1 MKKILFVVS
10 ILALGAILF
19 CAAPQG
25 EIKYS
30 SSLGTQGFSL
40 NNSDQSYVEIV
51 YSINKLIF
59 EDKEINE
66 ELFTKLILPGQ
77 LLPADEGTPDL
88 PGESRFIA
96 IPQGS
101 HIDVSLIDF
110 NTVTYNDVNI
120 APAPRIPLDTEDA
133 PLEYNKDYTIYNQ
146 DALYPENPIITS
158 KPTSIRGVDVI
169 SLGIKPFQY
178 NPVSKQLIV
187 YTDMVIDVQFIGGNN
202 KFGEDRLRNIW
213 FEPIL
218 QSAILN
224 YDILP
229 EYELNKTSSHRT
241 DDYEYIVITPDDPV
255 FLAWA
260 DSISIFRN
268 EQGIRTGVVTTA
280 DIGGNTVTAIESYIN
295 DAYNTWDIPPVAVLL
310 IGDYGTVGNTIVSPI
325 WDNYCVSDHIYADVT
340 GNEIED
346 LVLARITARD
356 ESELDIMIS
365 KMLDYERTPPED
377 ANVYNNPITALG
389 WQTERWFQICSEAI
403 GGFWNNELGKDQI
416 RINAIYEGNP
426 QVDPWSTY
434 SNTPTILNYF
444 GPNGLGYIPQTPAEL
459 GGWTGGNATMVNNAI
474 NSGAFMLVH
483 RDHGSESGWGEP
495 NYGTGSMSGLNNE
508 TPVFVFSIN
517 CLTGKYNI
525 NGECFAEKFHRHPQG
540 ALGLIAASEV
550 SYSFVNDTFMWGM
563 MDYMWPEFLPDMGT
577 TPTDCDFIR
586 PAFANSAGKLFLFY
600 SNWPNN
606 NNSKEVTYNLFHHHG
621 GAFMNVYS
629 EVPQQLTVTH
639 PTELLSGITSFEV
652 NADEGSFIAL
662 SVAGE
667 VIGTAI
673 GTGSAISI
681 DIPVQTPNNSMKVVV
696 TKQNYYRYSQDVD
709 IIAPGQY
716 VIFEALTCTEISG
729 HIDNSIQSLDTVQMD
744 ITLLNIGL
752 SATGSDVAATISTSS
767 NCVNILDN
775 TLSCGS
781 IPASSTLLVED
792 AFQVEFLAG
801 IEDNTEIIFSLE
813 VSCDGETWNSFFEVL
828 VHAPDLV
835 YDSFEIDVTSGSDEI
850 LDPGETGEILISIA
864 NVGSG
869 YSYNSVIMLYTVDP
883 NVTLSGSGNISSINP
898 GEIGIIE
905 QPFIVSIDPSSPIE
919 YFAEINILVQDE
931 NGLTHENTFNLPIGF
946 IAHNF
951 EAGEG
956 GWEHMVLG
964 DEWLDEWHLSSY
976 RNHTEDGMYSM
987 KCGGLDELSYSN
999 FVYAALV
1006 MPEVELATNSTVRFH
1021 HWMEVGANNNG
1032 MTWDGGLI
1040 EISVDGGEWE
1050 QVTPVGGYPCVMLN
1064 MPTSPFAEGTEVF
1077 AGNIN
1082 WEEVEIDLSEY
1093 SGMAQLRFVLGS
1105 AGLVTGEGW
1114 YIDDIY
1120 YTSPTGISDNSIIP
1134 VATSLNGNFPNPF
1147 NPSTTITYSL
1157 SNETN
1162 VNIEIYNMKGQ
1173 KVRTLK
1179 NEEQTAGDY
1188 NVVWNGKDDSSK
1200 STASGVY
1207 FYKMQAGNYQ
1217 QTKKMILMK

>member
-1 MKKILFVVS
+1 
-10 ILALGAILF
+10 
-19 CAAPQG
+19 
-25 EIKYS
+25 
-30 SSLGTQGFSL
+30 
-40 NNSDQSYVEIV
+40 
-51 YSINKLIF
+51 
-59 EDKEINE
+59 
-66 ELFTKLILPGQ
+66 
-77 LLPADEGTPDL
+77 
-88 PGESRFIA
+88 
-96 IPQGS
+96 
-101 HIDVSLIDF
+101 
-110 NTVTYNDVNI
+110 
-120 APAPRIPLDTEDA
+120 
-133 PLEYNKDYTIYNQ
+133 
-146 DALYPENPIITS
+146 
-158 KPTSIRGVDVI
+158 
-169 SLGIKPFQY
+169 
-178 NPVSKQLIV
+178 
-187 YTDMVIDVQFIGGNN
+187 
-202 KFGEDRLRNIW
+202 
-213 FEPIL
+213 
-218 QSAILN
+218 
-224 YDILP
+224 
-229 EYELNKTSSHRT
+229 
-241 DDYEYIVITPDDPV
+241 
-255 FLAWA
+255 
-260 DSISIFRN
+260 
-268 EQGIRTGVVTTA
+268 
-280 DIGGNTVTAIESYIN
+280 
-295 DAYNTWDIPPVAVLL
+295 
-310 IGDYGTVGNTIVSPI
+310 
-325 WDNYCVSDHIYADVT
+325 
-340 GNEIED
+340 
-346 LVLARITARD
+346 
-356 ESELDIMIS
+356 
-365 KMLDYERTPPED
+365 
-377 ANVYNNPITALG
+377 
-389 WQTERWFQICSEAI
+389 
-403 GGFWNNELGKDQI
+403 
-416 RINAIYEGNP
+416 
-426 QVDPWSTY
+426 
-434 SNTPTILNYF
+434 
-444 GPNGLGYIPQTPAEL
+444 
-459 GGWTGGNATMVNNAI
+459 
-474 NSGAFMLVH
+474 
-483 RDHGSESGWGEP
+483 
-495 NYGTGSMSGLNNE
+495 
-508 TPVFVFSIN
+508 
-517 CLTGKYNI
+517 
-525 NGECFAEKFHRHPQG
+525 
-540 ALGLIAASEV
+540 
-550 SYSFVNDTFMWGM
+550 
-563 MDYMWPEFLPDMGT
+563 
-577 TPTDCDFIR
+577 
-586 PAFANSAGKLFLFY
+586 
-600 SNWPNN
+600 
-606 NNSKEVTYNLFHHHG
+606 
-621 GAFMNVYS
+621 
-629 EVPQQLTVTH
+629 
-639 PTELLSGITSFEV
+639 
-652 NADEGSFIAL
+652 
-662 SVAGE
+662 
-667 VIGTAI
+667 
-673 GTGSAISI
+673 
-681 DIPVQTPNNSMKVVV
+681 
-696 TKQNYYRYSQDVD
+696 
-709 IIAPGQY
+709 
-716 VIFEALTCTEISG
+716 
-729 HIDNSIQSLDTVQMD
+729 
-744 ITLLNIGL
+744 
-752 SATGSDVAATISTSS
+752 
-767 NCVNILDN
+767 
-775 TLSCGS
+775 
-781 IPASSTLLVED
+781 
-792 AFQVEFLAG
+792 
-801 IEDNTEIIFSLE
+801 
-813 VSCDGETWNSFFEVL
+813 
-828 VHAPDLV
+828 HAPDLV

-1040 EISVDGGEWE
+1040 EISIDGGEWE

-1207 FYKMQAGNYQ
+1207 FYKMQAGTYQ